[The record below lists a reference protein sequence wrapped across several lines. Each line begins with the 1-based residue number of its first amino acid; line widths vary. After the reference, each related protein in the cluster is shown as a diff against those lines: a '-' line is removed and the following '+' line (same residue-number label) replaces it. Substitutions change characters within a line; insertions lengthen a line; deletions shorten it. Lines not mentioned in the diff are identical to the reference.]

1 MSSELKS
8 IATPDVVGVLMAHA
22 FTNDGW
28 LRSTAIGSRVR
39 GGTVQTAYAGI
50 GYEAPLAMAIGWLLV
65 ATFSEL
71 KSIAACALAS
81 ELKSIAICVDSR
93 SWTPRPP

>member
-50 GYEAPLAMAIGWLLV
+50 G
-65 ATFSEL
+65 
-71 KSIAACALAS
+71 
-81 ELKSIAICVDSR
+81 
-93 SWTPRPP
+93 